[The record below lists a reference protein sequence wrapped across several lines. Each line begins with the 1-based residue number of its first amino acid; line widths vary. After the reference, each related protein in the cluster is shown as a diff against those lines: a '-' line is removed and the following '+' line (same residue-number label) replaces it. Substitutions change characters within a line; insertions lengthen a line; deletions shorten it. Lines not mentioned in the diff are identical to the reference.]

1 MPITARRVTSQ
12 GDGQMGMVDGILGGL
27 IGGEMATVVN
37 RLIEKHGGVSGIVTQ
52 LEQQGLGATVKS
64 WVGTGPNQPISADQ
78 VHRAIG
84 ADTIQEIA
92 AKFGLTP
99 QDLAQKLSQVL
110 PQAIDKL
117 TPGGVVPKA

>member
-1 MPITARRVTSQ
+1 M
-12 GDGQMGMVDGILGGL
+12 GLLDGVLGGL

-37 RLIEKHGGVSGIVTQ
+37 GLIEKHGGVSGIVAQ
-52 LEQQGLGATVKS
+52 LEQQGLGNTVKS

-78 VHRAIG
+78 LHKALGSG
-84 ADTIQEIA
+84 AMQELA

-99 QDLAQKLSQVL
+99 QDLASKLAQVL

-117 TPGGVVPKA
+117 TPGGVIPKA

>member
-1 MPITARRVTSQ
+1 
-12 GDGQMGMVDGILGGL
+12 MGMVDGILGGL

-64 WVGTGPNQPISADQ
+64 WVGTGTNQPISADQ
-78 VHRAIG
+78 VHQAIG

-99 QDLAQKLSQVL
+99 QDLAHKLSQVL

-117 TPGGVVPKA
+117 TPGGVVPKG

>member
-1 MPITARRVTSQ
+1 
-12 GDGQMGMVDGILGGL
+12 MGMVDGILGGL

-64 WVGTGPNQPISADQ
+64 WVGTGPNQPISADE
-78 VHRAIG
+78 VHQAIG

-99 QDLAQKLSQVL
+99 QDLAHKLSQVL

-117 TPGGVVPKA
+117 TPGGVVPKG